1 MKFFDNKEDVL
12 DIELTPHGETMLSK
26 GLFKPVYYAFF
37 DDDILYDASG
47 SAGIKEHQN
56 SIETRIQSDTPRS
69 KAQYLFSG
77 VESNLSPQIIAN
89 RANDAEPTPIQPTM
103 DRNYALA
110 EPLGTMDL
118 GSKDAPSW
126 NVQILDGELSGA
138 LNYITT
144 TSASQNT
151 FRIPQLDF
159 DIEYSAVVG
168 NTRDFDVNNPDFAE
182 KIISRVYSN
191 GTYIYLTEKNPQ
203 LILSIDEENATDE
216 TEYDIEV
223 FLMESGS
230 QGPESVLTPLSFLRG
245 TERVVDNILIDEPT
259 GRRTNRRS
267 FRMDSTYAEYF
278 FNVNADLEIPEEE
291 ICSLIAELRTR
302 GIHVDDIP
310 YDCPDVIGSRRFDV
324 YSTDV
329 VPEECE

>member
-12 DIELTPHGETMLSK
+12 DIELTPYGETMLSK
-26 GLFKPVYYAFF
+26 GKFKPVYYAFF

-47 SAGIKEHQN
+47 SAGIKEAQN
-56 SIETRIQSDTPRS
+56 SIETRIQSDTPRL

-77 VESNLSPQIIAN
+77 IESDLSPQIIAN
-89 RANDAEPTPIQPTM
+89 RESDAEPIPIQPTM

-110 EPLGTMDL
+110 EPLGTMEL
-118 GSKDAPSW
+118 GSRDVPSW
-126 NVQILDGELSGA
+126 NVQILKGELSGA

-168 NTRDFDVNNPDFAE
+168 NTRDFDINNPDFAD

-191 GTYIYLTEKNPQ
+191 GTYIYLTEKDPQ
-203 LILSIDEENATDE
+203 LIFSIDEENASND

-230 QGPESVLTPLSFLRG
+230 QGPQSVLTPLSFLKR
-245 TERVVDNILIDEPT
+245 TETVINGILLDEPT
-259 GRRTNRRS
+259 GRRSRRRS
-267 FRMDSTYAEYF
+267 FNMDPTYAEYF
-278 FNVNADLEIPEEE
+278 FNVNADLEIPAEE
-291 ICSLIAELRTR
+291 ICSLITELRTR
-302 GIHVDDIP
+302 GIEVDDIP
-310 YDCPDVIGSRRFDV
+310 YDCPDVVGSRRFDI
-324 YSTDV
+324 YATDV
-329 VPEECE
+329 TPEECE